1 MSLDAG
7 DAPDFAPAAAVP
19 VPRSS
24 ASAADTPVPKDS
36 APSAADPTPAY
47 AELQVT
53 SNFSFL
59 RGASHP
65 EELIER
71 ACAMGFRAVAL
82 TDRNTLAG
90 VVRAYHAAKQ
100 TKAKEAGLRFIAG
113 ARLDLED
120 GPSLLCLPTT
130 RAGYGRLAR
139 LITDGRR
146 RAPKGE
152 CRLWRAD
159 VVCAVRERR
168 TAQESTGNRQ
178 ENEEAGN
185 RQKCEA
191 AGSRTESGERWPAPD
206 QVFVVVPPEEPGPD
220 FPEQLAWYRERLDAP
235 LYLAATHYRRGDD
248 DRRLARLAALADAQG
263 VLLVATGDVE
273 MHDPARRRLHD
284 VLACARERCTIDAA
298 GRRLAPNADRHL
310 KTPAEMARL
319 FRNHPQ
325 ALANAVE
332 VAERCRFSLGEL
344 RYEYPDEVSDDGR
357 PPQEKLE
364 ALAWEGAARRW
375 PDGVPSK
382 VRAAVEQELALIGR
396 LGYAPYFLTVDDIV
410 RTARGLGILC
420 QGRGSAANSA
430 VCYCLG
436 ITSVDPTRID
446 LLFERFI
453 SAERDEPP
461 DIDVDF
467 EHERRE
473 EVVQYIYRKYGRERA
488 GLTATVI
495 TYRTRS
501 ALRDV
506 GKAMGLSKDVIDRLL
521 SQTSSWS
528 GPVDE
533 ARAKEEG
540 LDPSEHRLALT
551 LALADE
557 LRGFPRHLSQHTGG
571 FVVSRGPLCEIVPIQ
586 NAAMADRTVI
596 EWNKDDLEALGLVKV
611 DVLGLGM
618 LSCIRRSFEL
628 LEAHHGVRHT
638 LASVPQEDPAVYEMI
653 QRADTVGVFQIE
665 SRAQMAMLP
674 RLKPA
679 TFYDL
684 VIEIAIVRPG
694 PIQGDM
700 VHPYLRRRK
709 GVEPV
714 RYPSDELRQVL
725 EKTLGVP
732 LFQEQAMKV
741 AIVAAGFAPAEADQL
756 RRAMASFRN
765 YGTVHR
771 FRDKFVEGMTDR
783 GYDQA
788 FAERCFRQIEGF
800 GDYGFPE
807 SHAASFALL
816 AYVSSWLKRH
826 YPEVFA
832 CALLNSQPMG
842 FYAPAQIVRDAR
854 DHGVEVRPADV
865 NHSAWECVLEP
876 MEPAAPAAPA
886 ESVESRTGEQAG
898 NRRRGP
904 GRPFALRL
912 GLRQIKGLRK
922 EEATLVAAARGDGYW
937 SPEELWRRSGVSR
950 GTLVR
955 LANADALVSMGL
967 DRRQAAWAAGDVQ
980 REGSLPLFDSARP
993 EVRPDQRPRPSRQSR
1008 PDRRTD
1014 YGRQLSAITKTTGS
1028 GTSRPSRR
1036 ADHGRQP
1043 QPVQLEPALPAM
1055 SAGEHVA
1062 ADYRATGLSLKR
1074 HPVAFL
1080 RERLARRGVRPTE
1093 ELARMP
1099 DGARVAVAGIV
1110 LVRQRPGTAREVV
1123 FVTLEDETG
1132 TANLVVFPSVRERWR
1147 RDLLTARLMVCRGKV
1162 QAEDGVIHVI
1172 AEKIEALNG
1181 WLENVGRAEGD
1192 SGGKGCD
1199 GAVGR
1204 SAFVDRGRFFH

>member
-1 MSLDAG
+1 MSRDDADA
-7 DAPDFAPAAAVP
+7 DAP
-19 VPRSS
+19 
-24 ASAADTPVPKDS
+24 TPS
-36 APSAADPTPAY
+36 Y

-53 SNFSFL
+53 SAFSFL

-65 EELIER
+65 EELVER
-71 ACAMGFRAVAL
+71 ACAMGLRAIAL

-90 VVRAYHAAKQ
+90 VVRAYHAAEQAEAKQ
-100 TKAKEAGLRFIAG
+100 AGLRFIAG

-120 GPSLLCLPTT
+120 GPSLLCLPMT

-139 LITDGRR
+139 LITEGRR

-152 CRLWRAD
+152 CLLWRAD
-159 VVCAVRERR
+159 VVR
-168 TAQESTGNRQ
+168 
-178 ENEEAGN
+178 
-185 RQKCEA
+185 A
-191 AGSRTESGERWPAPD
+191 AAN
-206 QVFVVVPPEEPGPD
+206 QVFVVVPPEVPGPE

-263 VLLVATGDVE
+263 VPLVATGDVE

-284 VLACARERCTIDAA
+284 VLACVRERCTIDAA
-298 GRRLAPNADRHL
+298 GRRLAPNGDRHL
-310 KTPAEMARL
+310 KTPTEMARI
-319 FRNHPQ
+319 FRNHAQ

-332 VAERCRFSLGEL
+332 IAERCRFSLGEL

-375 PDGVPSK
+375 PGGVPAK
-382 VRAAVEQELALIGR
+382 VRAAVEHELALIGQ
-396 LGYAPYFLTVDDIV
+396 LEYAPYFLTVDDLV
-410 RTARGLGILC
+410 RTARDLGILC

-436 ITSVDPTRID
+436 ITSVDPTRVD

-453 SAERDEPP
+453 SAERDEVP

-473 EVVQYIYRKYGRERA
+473 EVIQYIYRKYGRDRA

-506 GKAMGLSKDVIDRLL
+506 GKVMGLSKDVIDRLL
-521 SQTSSWS
+521 SQTAGWS

-540 LDPSEHRLALT
+540 LDPSERRLALT

-571 FVVSRGPLCEIVPIQ
+571 FVVSRGPLCEIVPVQ

-596 EWNKDDLEALGLVKV
+596 EWNKDDLEVLGLVKV

-618 LSCIRRSFEL
+618 LSCIRRAFDL
-628 LEAHHGVRHT
+628 MEAHHGVRHT
-638 LASVPQEDPAVYEMI
+638 LASIPQEDPAVYEMI

-684 VIEIAIVRPG
+684 VIEVAIVRPG

-709 GVEPV
+709 GAEPV
-714 RYPSDELRQVL
+714 RYPSDELREVL

-741 AIVAAGFAPAEADQL
+741 AIVAAGFTPAEADQL

-771 FRDKFVEGMTDR
+771 FRDKFVEGMTSR

-854 DHGVEVRPADV
+854 DHGVEVRPTDV
-865 NHSAWECVLEP
+865 NHSAWDCTLEATKP
-876 MEPAAPAAPA
+876 GGSAAGGQAA
-886 ESVESRTGEQAG
+886 GEQAG
-898 NRRRGP
+898 NRRRDP

-912 GLRQIKGLRK
+912 GLRQIKGLRQ
-922 EEATLVAAARGDGYW
+922 EEATLMTAERGNGYL

-950 GTLVR
+950 ATLVR
-955 LANADALVSMGL
+955 LANADAFASMGL
-967 DRRQAAWAAGDVQ
+967 DRRQAAWAASGA
-980 REGSLPLFDSARP
+980 RKGGSLPLFEAAC
-993 EVRPDQRPRPSRQSR
+993 QQ
-1008 PDRRTD
+1008 
-1014 YGRQLSAITKTTGS
+1014 QLVGS
-1028 GTSRPSRR
+1028 VGSV
-1036 ADHGRQP
+1036 
-1043 QPVQLEPALPAM
+1043 QPVQPNRLVQVEPTLPAM
-1055 SAGEHVA
+1055 SAGEHVV
-1062 ADYRATGLSLKR
+1062 ADYRATGLSLRR
-1074 HPVAFL
+1074 HPIAFL
-1080 RERLARRGVRPTE
+1080 RKRLARRGVRPAA
-1093 ELARMP
+1093 ELAQLP
-1099 DGARVAVAGIV
+1099 DGTRVAVAGIV

-1123 FVTLEDETG
+1123 FVTVEDETG

-1147 RDLLTARLMVCRGKV
+1147 RALLTARLMVCRGKV
-1162 QAEDGVIHVI
+1162 QVEDGVIHVI
-1172 AEKIEALNG
+1172 AEKVEALNG
-1181 WLENVGRAEGD
+1181 WLMEVGQAQ
-1192 SGGKGCD
+1192 
-1199 GAVGR
+1199 GAGR
-1204 SAFVDRGRFFH
+1204 TPEAPFMGRGRFFH

>member
-1 MSLDAG
+1 MLPHASTSTTRSPLAPGAG
-7 DAPDFAPAAAVP
+7 VQVP
-19 VPRSS
+19 P
-24 ASAADTPVPKDS
+24 P
-36 APSAADPTPAY
+36 PAY

-53 SNFSFL
+53 SAFSFL

-71 ACAMGFRAVAL
+71 ACAMGLRAIAL

-100 TKAKEAGLRFIAG
+100 EEVRQAGLRFIAG

-159 VVCAVRERR
+159 VVRAVGSG
-168 TAQESTGNRQ
+168 QED
-178 ENEEAGN
+178 
-185 RQKCEA
+185 K
-191 AGSRTESGERWPAPD
+191 ERWADAD
-206 QVFVVVPPEEPGPD
+206 QADADQIFVVVPPEAPGPD
-220 FPEQLAWYRERLDAP
+220 FPEQVAWYRERLDAP

-248 DRRLARLAALADAQG
+248 DRRLDRLAALAEAQN
-263 VLLVATGDVE
+263 VPLVATGDVE

-284 VLACARERCTIDAA
+284 VLTCIRERCTIDAA
-298 GRRLAPNADRHL
+298 GRRLAPNGDRHL

-332 VAERCRFSLGEL
+332 IAERCRFSLGEL

-357 PPQEKLE
+357 PPQDKLE
-364 ALAWEGAARRW
+364 ELAWEGAARRW
-375 PDGVPSK
+375 PGGVPAK
-382 VRAAVEQELALIGR
+382 VRVAVEHELALIDQ
-396 LGYAPYFLTVDDIV
+396 LEYAPYFLTVDDIV
-410 RTARGLGILC
+410 RTARRRGILC
-420 QGRGSAANSA
+420 QGRGSAANSV

-436 ITSVDPTRID
+436 ITSVDPTRVD

-453 SAERDEPP
+453 SAERDEAP

-473 EVVQYIYRKYGRERA
+473 EVVQYIYRKYGRDRA

-506 GKAMGLSKDVIDRLL
+506 GKVMGLSKDVIDRLL

-533 ARAKEEG
+533 ARAREEG
-540 LDPSEHRLALT
+540 LDPSERRLALT

-571 FVVSRGPLCEIVPIQ
+571 FVISQGPLCEIVPVQ

-618 LSCIRRSFEL
+618 LSCIRRAFDL
-628 LEAHHGVRHT
+628 MEAHHGVRHT

-684 VIEIAIVRPG
+684 VIEVAIVRPG

-714 RYPSDELRQVL
+714 RYPSDELREVL
-725 EKTLGVP
+725 GKTLGVP

-741 AIVAAGFAPAEADQL
+741 AIVAAGFTPAEADQL

-771 FRDKFVEGMTDR
+771 FRDKFVKGMTSR

-826 YPEVFA
+826 CPEVFA

-865 NHSAWECVLEP
+865 NHSAWDCTLEP
-876 MEPAAPAAPA
+876 ARPREPA
-886 ESVESRTGEQAG
+886 
-898 NRRRGP
+898 
-904 GRPFALRL
+904 RPFALRL
-912 GLRQIKGLRK
+912 GLRQIKGLRE
-922 EEATLVAAARGDGYW
+922 EEATLVAAARGDGYL

-950 GTLVR
+950 ATLVR
-955 LANADALVSMGL
+955 LANADAFVSMGL
-967 DRRQAAWAAGDVQ
+967 DRRQAAWAAKGLDKD
-980 REGSLPLFDSARP
+980 EALPLFDSARRRNPVRCEP
-993 EVRPDQRPRPSRQSR
+993 EQAQSVQQAQ
-1008 PDRRTD
+1008 PIQQTRR
-1014 YGRQLSAITKTTGS
+1014 
-1028 GTSRPSRR
+1028 
-1036 ADHGRQP
+1036 
-1043 QPVQLEPALPAM
+1043 EPALPAI
-1055 SAGEHVA
+1055 SAGEDVV
-1062 ADYRATGLSLKR
+1062 ADYRTIGLSLKR

-1080 RERLARRGVRPTE
+1080 RKHLAQRGVRPAE
-1093 ELARMP
+1093 DLARLP
-1099 DGARVAVAGIV
+1099 DGTRVAVAGIV
-1110 LVRQRPGTAREVV
+1110 LLRQRPGTAREVV

-1147 RDLLTARLMVCRGKV
+1147 RALLTARLMVCRGKV

-1172 AEKIEALNG
+1172 AEKIEALNE
-1181 WLENVGRAEGD
+1181 WLEEVGRA
-1192 SGGKGCD
+1192 D
-1199 GAVGR
+1199 GASDASEG
-1204 SAFVDRGRFFH
+1204 AFVGRGRFFH

>member
-1 MSLDAG
+1 MSRRRTRHHTA
-7 DAPDFAPAAAVP
+7 
-19 VPRSS
+19 SS
-24 ASAADTPVPKDS
+24 ATSTQTPTSADAELQVI
-36 APSAADPTPAY
+36 PAY

-53 SNFSFL
+53 SAFSFL

-71 ACAMGFRAVAL
+71 ACAMGLRAVAL

-100 TKAKEAGLRFIAG
+100 EEVRQAGLRFIAG

-159 VVCAVRERR
+159 VVR
-168 TAQESTGNRQ
+168 
-178 ENEEAGN
+178 
-185 RQKCEA
+185 A
-191 AGSRTESGERWPAPD
+191 AGSGQEDKERWADAD
-206 QVFVVVPPEEPGPD
+206 QIFIVVPPEAPGPE
-220 FPEQLAWYRERLDAP
+220 FPEQVAWYRERLDAP

-248 DRRLARLAALADAQG
+248 DRRLDRLAALAEAQN
-263 VLLVATGDVE
+263 VPLVATGDVE

-284 VLACARERCTIDAA
+284 VLTCIRERCTIDAA
-298 GRRLAPNADRHL
+298 GRRLAPNGDRHL
-310 KTPAEMARL
+310 KTSAEMARL

-332 VAERCRFSLGEL
+332 SAERCRFSLGEL

-364 ALAWEGAARRW
+364 ELAWEGAARHW
-375 PDGVPSK
+375 PGGVPAK
-382 VRAAVEQELALIGR
+382 VRAAVEHELALIDQ
-396 LGYAPYFLTVDDIV
+396 LEYAPYFLTVDDIV
-410 RTARGLGILC
+410 RTARRRGILC
-420 QGRGSAANSA
+420 QGRGSAANSV

-453 SAERDEPP
+453 SAERDEAP

-473 EVVQYIYRKYGRERA
+473 EVVQYIYRKYGRDRA

-506 GKAMGLSKDVIDRLL
+506 GKVMGLSKDVIDRLL

-533 ARAKEEG
+533 ARAREEG
-540 LDPSEHRLALT
+540 LDPTERRLALT

-571 FVVSRGPLCEIVPIQ
+571 FVISQGPLCEIVPVQ

-618 LSCIRRSFEL
+618 LSCIRRAFDL
-628 LEAHHGVRHT
+628 MEAHHGVRHT

-684 VIEIAIVRPG
+684 VIEVAIVRPG

-714 RYPSDELRQVL
+714 RYPSDELREVL
-725 EKTLGVP
+725 GKTLGVP

-741 AIVAAGFAPAEADQL
+741 AIVAAGFTPAEADQL

-771 FRDKFVEGMTDR
+771 FRDKFVKGMTSR

-826 YPEVFA
+826 CPEVFA

-865 NHSAWECVLEP
+865 NHSAWDCTLEP
-876 MEPAAPAAPA
+876 AR
-886 ESVESRTGEQAG
+886 S
-898 NRRRGP
+898 
-904 GRPFALRL
+904 FALRL
-912 GLRQIKGLRK
+912 GLRQIKGLRE
-922 EEATLVAAARGDGYW
+922 EEATLVAAARGDGYL

-950 GTLVR
+950 ATLVR
-955 LANADALVSMGL
+955 LANADAFVSMGL
-967 DRRQAAWAAGDVQ
+967 DRRQAAWAAKGLDK
-980 REGSLPLFDSARP
+980 EGALPLFDSARRWNPVRCEP
-993 EVRPDQRPRPSRQSR
+993 EQAQPVRPVRQ
-1008 PDRRTD
+1008 
-1014 YGRQLSAITKTTGS
+1014 A
-1028 GTSRPSRR
+1028 
-1036 ADHGRQP
+1036 
-1043 QPVQLEPALPAM
+1043 QPVRQARPEPALPAI
-1055 SAGEHVA
+1055 SAGEDVV
-1062 ADYRATGLSLKR
+1062 ADYRTVGLSLKR

-1080 RERLARRGVRPTE
+1080 RERLARRGVRPSEDLTR
-1093 ELARMP
+1093 LP
-1099 DGARVAVAGIV
+1099 DGTRVAVAGIV
-1110 LVRQRPGTAREVV
+1110 LLRQRPGTARDVV

-1132 TANLVVFPSVRERWR
+1132 TANLVVFPSVREKWR
-1147 RDLLTARLMVCRGKV
+1147 RALLTARLMVCHGKV

-1172 AEKIEALNG
+1172 AEKVEAMND
-1181 WLENVGRAEGD
+1181 WLEEVGRA
-1192 SGGKGCD
+1192 D
-1199 GAVGR
+1199 GAGDA
-1204 SAFVDRGRFFH
+1204 SEGAFVGRGRFFH

>member
-1 MSLDAG
+1 MSPDTG
-7 DAPDFAPAAAVP
+7 DASDFAT
-19 VPRSS
+19 
-24 ASAADTPVPKDS
+24 AADTPVASNIATPT
-36 APSAADPTPAY
+36 APTPAY

-100 TKAKEAGLRFIAG
+100 AKAEEAKLRFIAG

-120 GPSLLCLPTT
+120 GPSLLCLPMT

-159 VVCAVRERR
+159 VVR
-168 TAQESTGNRQ
+168 
-178 ENEEAGN
+178 
-185 RQKCEA
+185 A
-191 AGSRTESGERWPAPD
+191 ARWPAAD

-220 FPEQLAWYRERLDAP
+220 FPEQLAWYRERLAAP
-235 LYLAATHYRRGDD
+235 LYLAATHYSRGDD

-263 VLLVATGDVE
+263 VPLVATGDVE

-284 VLACARERCTIDAA
+284 VLACVREHCTIDAA

-310 KTPAEMARL
+310 KAPAEMARL

-332 VAERCRFSLGEL
+332 IAERCRFSLGEL

-375 PDGVPSK
+375 PDGVPPK
-382 VRAAVEQELALIGR
+382 VRAAVEQELALIDQ

-453 SAERDEPP
+453 SAERNEPP

-506 GKAMGLSKDVIDRLL
+506 GKVMGLSKDVIDRLL

-618 LSCIRRSFEL
+618 LSCIRRAFEL

-684 VIEIAIVRPG
+684 VIEVAIVRPG

-771 FRDKFVEGMTDR
+771 FRDKFVEGMTGR

-854 DHGVEVRPADV
+854 DHGVEVRPVDV
-865 NHSAWECVLEP
+865 NHSAWECTLE
-876 MEPAAPAAPA
+876 PA
-886 ESVESRTGEQAG
+886 ES
-898 NRRRGP
+898 GP
-904 GRPFALRL
+904 GRPRPSARPFALRL
-912 GLRQIKGLRK
+912 GLRQIKGLRE
-922 EEATLVAAARGDGYW
+922 EEATLVATARGDGYW
-937 SPEELWRRSGVSR
+937 SPEDLWRRSGVSR

-955 LANADALVSMGL
+955 LANADAFVSMGL
-967 DRRQAAWAAGDVQ
+967 DRRQAAWAAGDV
-980 REGSLPLFDSARP
+980 RSEGSLPLFNSARP
-993 EVRPDQRPRPSRQSR
+993 AR
-1008 PDRRTD
+1008 
-1014 YGRQLSAITKTTGS
+1014 
-1028 GTSRPSRR
+1028 
-1036 ADHGRQP
+1036 
-1043 QPVQLEPALPAM
+1043 LEPALPAM
-1055 SAGEHVA
+1055 STGQHVV

-1080 RERLARRGVRPTE
+1080 RDRLTGRGVRPAE
-1093 ELARMP
+1093 DLAQLP

-1181 WLENVGRAEGD
+1181 WLEEVGRAD
-1192 SGGKGCD
+1192 
-1199 GAVGR
+1199 AN
-1204 SAFVDRGRFFH
+1204 AFVGRGRFFH

>member
-1 MSLDAG
+1 MSPCAG
-7 DAPDFAPAAAVP
+7 DA
-19 VPRSS
+19 
-24 ASAADTPVPKDS
+24 
-36 APSAADPTPAY
+36 PTPAY

-100 TKAKEAGLRFIAG
+100 AKAEEAKLRFIAG

-159 VVCAVRERR
+159 VVR
-168 TAQESTGNRQ
+168 
-178 ENEEAGN
+178 
-185 RQKCEA
+185 A
-191 AGSRTESGERWPAPD
+191 ARWPAAD

-235 LYLAATHYRRGDD
+235 LYLAATHYSRGDD
-248 DRRLARLAALADAQG
+248 DRRLTRLAALADAQG
-263 VLLVATGDVE
+263 VPLVATGDVE
-273 MHDPARRRLHD
+273 MHDPGRRRLHD
-284 VLACARERCTIDAA
+284 VLACVRERCTIDAA

-310 KTPAEMARL
+310 KAPEEMARL

-332 VAERCRFSLGEL
+332 IAERCRFSLGEL

-375 PDGVPSK
+375 PDGVPPK
-382 VRAAVEQELALIGR
+382 VRAAVEQELALIDQ

-453 SAERDEPP
+453 SAERNEPP

-506 GKAMGLSKDVIDRLL
+506 GKVMGLSKDVIDRLL

-618 LSCIRRSFEL
+618 LSCIRRAFEL

-684 VIEIAIVRPG
+684 VIEVAIVRPG

-771 FRDKFVEGMTDR
+771 FRDKFVEGMTGR

-854 DHGVEVRPADV
+854 DHGVEVRPVDV
-865 NHSAWECVLEP
+865 NHSAWECTLEPAESGPGRPRPSARPGLEP
-876 MEPAAPAAPA
+876 MEPA
-886 ESVESRTGEQAG
+886 ESGTSGQASGCRRESA
-898 NRRRGP
+898 
-904 GRPFALRL
+904 RPFALRL
-912 GLRQIKGLRK
+912 GLRQIKGLRE
-922 EEATLVAAARGDGYW
+922 EEATLVATARGDGYW
-937 SPEELWRRSGVSR
+937 SPEDLWRRSGVSR

-955 LANADALVSMGL
+955 LANADAFVSMGL
-967 DRRQAAWAAGDVQ
+967 DRRQAAWAAGDV
-980 REGSLPLFDSARP
+980 RSEGSLPLFDSARP
-993 EVRPDQRPRPSRQSR
+993 AR
-1008 PDRRTD
+1008 
-1014 YGRQLSAITKTTGS
+1014 
-1028 GTSRPSRR
+1028 
-1036 ADHGRQP
+1036 
-1043 QPVQLEPALPAM
+1043 LEPALPAM
-1055 SAGEHVA
+1055 STGQHVV

-1080 RERLARRGVRPTE
+1080 RDRLTGRGVRPAE
-1093 ELARMP
+1093 DLAQLP

-1181 WLENVGRAEGD
+1181 WLEEVGRADANEAGSEGKD
-1192 SGGKGCD
+1192 CD
-1199 GAVGR
+1199 AAGANTFVG
-1204 SAFVDRGRFFH
+1204 RGRFFH

>member
-1 MSLDAG
+1 MS
-7 DAPDFAPAAAVP
+7 P
-19 VPRSS
+19 
-24 ASAADTPVPKDS
+24 
-36 APSAADPTPAY
+36 Y

-53 SNFSFL
+53 SAFSFL

-65 EELIER
+65 EELVER
-71 ACAMGFRAVAL
+71 ACAMGYRAIAL

-100 TKAKEAGLRFIAG
+100 AEATQAEATQARLRFIAG

-159 VVCAVRERR
+159 VA
-168 TAQESTGNRQ
+168 
-178 ENEEAGN
+178 
-185 RQKCEA
+185 KA
-191 AGSRTESGERWPAPD
+191 ADAD
-206 QVFVVVPPEEPGPD
+206 QAFIVVPPEAPGPE
-220 FPEQLAWYRERLDAP
+220 FPEQLAWYREWLEAP

-248 DRRLARLAALADAQG
+248 DRRLARLAALADAHDIP
-263 VLLVATGDVE
+263 LVATGDVE
-273 MHDPARRRLHD
+273 MHDPTRRRLHD
-284 VLACARERCTIDAA
+284 VLACVRERCTIDAA
-298 GRRLAPNADRHL
+298 GRRLAPNGDRHL

-332 VAERCRFSLGEL
+332 IAERCRFSLGEL

-357 PPQEKLE
+357 SPQEKLE
-364 ALAWEGAARRW
+364 ALAWQGATQRW
-375 PDGVPSK
+375 PDGVPAK
-382 VRAAVEQELALIGR
+382 VRTAVEHELALIDQ
-396 LGYAPYFLTVDDIV
+396 LEYAPYFLTVDDIV
-410 RTARGLGILC
+410 RTARRRGILC

-453 SAERDEPP
+453 SAERDEVP

-473 EVVQYIYRKYGRERA
+473 EIIQYIYQKYGRDRA

-506 GKAMGLSKDVIDRLL
+506 GKVMGLSKDVIDRLL

-528 GPVDE
+528 GSVDE
-533 ARAKEEG
+533 AMAREEG

-557 LRGFPRHLSQHTGG
+557 LCGFPRHLSQHTGG
-571 FVVSRGPLCEIVPIQ
+571 FVISRGPLCEIVPVQ

-618 LSCIRRSFEL
+618 LSCIRRAFDL
-628 LEAHHGVRHT
+628 MEAHHGVRHT

-674 RLKPA
+674 RLRPA

-684 VIEIAIVRPG
+684 VIEVAIVRPG

-709 GVEPV
+709 GLEPV
-714 RYPSDELRQVL
+714 RYPSDELREVL
-725 EKTLGVP
+725 GKTLGVP

-741 AIVAAGFAPAEADQL
+741 AIVAAGFTPSEADQL

-771 FRDKFVEGMTDR
+771 FRDKFVKGMTSR

-826 YPEVFA
+826 CPEVFA

-842 FYAPAQIVRDAR
+842 FYTPAQIVRDAR
-854 DHGVEVRPADV
+854 DHGVEVRPVDV
-865 NHSAWECVLEP
+865 NHSAWDCTLEP
-876 MEPAAPAAPA
+876 
-886 ESVESRTGEQAG
+886 GDH
-898 NRRRGP
+898 RRDPR
-904 GRPFALRL
+904 RPFALRL
-912 GLRQIKGLRK
+912 GLRQIKGLRE
-922 EEATLVAAARGDGYW
+922 EEAALVVAAREDDYL
-937 SPEELWRRSGVSR
+937 SPEELWRRTGVSR
-950 GTLVR
+950 ATLVR
-955 LANADALVSMGL
+955 LANADAFVSIGL
-967 DRRQAAWAAGDVQ
+967 DRRQAAWAAGGLEK
-980 REGSLPLFDSARP
+980 EGALPLFDSAP
-993 EVRPDQRPRPSRQSR
+993 
-1008 PDRRTD
+1008 
-1014 YGRQLSAITKTTGS
+1014 A
-1028 GTSRPSRR
+1028 
-1036 ADHGRQP
+1036 
-1043 QPVQLEPALPAM
+1043 QPVRQAQPVRSEPALPAM
-1055 SAGEHVA
+1055 SAGEHMV
-1062 ADYRATGLSLKR
+1062 ADYRTTGLSIKR

-1080 RERLARRGVRPTE
+1080 RERLARRGVRPAE
-1093 ELARMP
+1093 ELARLP
-1099 DGARVAVAGIV
+1099 DGARVAVAGLV

-1132 TANLVVFPSVRERWR
+1132 TANLVVFPSVREKWR
-1147 RDLLTARLMVCRGKV
+1147 RDLLTARLMICRGKV
-1162 QAEDGVIHVI
+1162 QAEDGVVHVI
-1172 AEKIEALNG
+1172 AEKVEALNE
-1181 WLENVGRAEGD
+1181 WLAEVGRARQADG
-1192 SGGKGCD
+1192 SGR
-1199 GAVGR
+1199 A
-1204 SAFVDRGRFFH
+1204 SEAAFVGKGRFFH

>member
-1 MSLDAG
+1 M
-7 DAPDFAPAAAVP
+7 
-19 VPRSS
+19 
-24 ASAADTPVPKDS
+24 
-36 APSAADPTPAY
+36 
-47 AELQVT
+47 
-53 SNFSFL
+53 
-59 RGASHP
+59 
-65 EELIER
+65 
-71 ACAMGFRAVAL
+71 
-82 TDRNTLAG
+82 
-90 VVRAYHAAKQ
+90 
-100 TKAKEAGLRFIAG
+100 
-113 ARLDLED
+113 
-120 GPSLLCLPTT
+120 
-130 RAGYGRLAR
+130 
-139 LITDGRR
+139 
-146 RAPKGE
+146 
-152 CRLWRAD
+152 
-159 VVCAVRERR
+159 
-168 TAQESTGNRQ
+168 
-178 ENEEAGN
+178 
-185 RQKCEA
+185 
-191 AGSRTESGERWPAPD
+191 
-206 QVFVVVPPEEPGPD
+206 
-220 FPEQLAWYRERLDAP
+220 
-235 LYLAATHYRRGDD
+235 
-248 DRRLARLAALADAQG
+248 
-263 VLLVATGDVE
+263 
-273 MHDPARRRLHD
+273 
-284 VLACARERCTIDAA
+284 
-298 GRRLAPNADRHL
+298 
-310 KTPAEMARL
+310 
-319 FRNHPQ
+319 
-325 ALANAVE
+325 
-332 VAERCRFSLGEL
+332 
-344 RYEYPDEVSDDGR
+344 
-357 PPQEKLE
+357 
-364 ALAWEGAARRW
+364 
-375 PDGVPSK
+375 
-382 VRAAVEQELALIGR
+382 
-396 LGYAPYFLTVDDIV
+396 TVDDIV
-410 RTARGLGILC
+410 RTACGLGILC

-453 SAERDEPP
+453 SAERNEPP

-506 GKAMGLSKDVIDRLL
+506 GKVMGLSKDVIDRLL

-618 LSCIRRSFEL
+618 LSCMRRAFEL

-684 VIEIAIVRPG
+684 VIEVAIVRPG

-854 DHGVEVRPADV
+854 DHGVEVRPVDV
-865 NHSAWECVLEP
+865 NHSAWECTLESAESTGKQAGGRRR
-876 MEPAAPAAPA
+876 EPA
-886 ESVESRTGEQAG
+886 
-898 NRRRGP
+898 
-904 GRPFALRL
+904 RPFALRL

-937 SPEELWRRSGVSR
+937 SPEDLWRRSGVSR

-955 LANADALVSMGL
+955 LANADAFVSMGL
-967 DRRQAAWAAGDVQ
+967 DRRQAAWAAGDV
-980 REGSLPLFDSARP
+980 RSEGSLPLFDSARP
-993 EVRPDQRPRPSRQSR
+993 IRP
-1008 PDRRTD
+1008 
-1014 YGRQLSAITKTTGS
+1014 
-1028 GTSRPSRR
+1028 
-1036 ADHGRQP
+1036 
-1043 QPVQLEPALPAM
+1043 EPALPAM
-1055 SAGEHVA
+1055 SAGEHVV

-1080 RERLARRGVRPTE
+1080 RDRLTGRGVRPAE
-1093 ELARMP
+1093 DLAQLP

-1181 WLENVGRAEGD
+1181 WLEEVGRAD
-1192 SGGKGCD
+1192 
-1199 GAVGR
+1199 AN
-1204 SAFVDRGRFFH
+1204 AFVGRGRFFH

>member
-1 MSLDAG
+1 MSRDAKG
-7 DAPDFAPAAAVP
+7 RDDASRD
-19 VPRSS
+19 
-24 ASAADTPVPKDS
+24 DDN
-36 APSAADPTPAY
+36 AY

-53 SNFSFL
+53 SAFSFL

-65 EELIER
+65 EELVER
-71 ACAMGFRAVAL
+71 ACAMGYRAIAL

-90 VVRAYHAAKQ
+90 VVRAYYAVTQAEATQ
-100 TKAKEAGLRFIAG
+100 AGLRFIAG

-139 LITDGRR
+139 LITDGRL

-152 CRLWRAD
+152 CQLWRAD
-159 VVCAVRERR
+159 VA
-168 TAQESTGNRQ
+168 
-178 ENEEAGN
+178 
-185 RQKCEA
+185 KA
-191 AGSRTESGERWPAPD
+191 ADAD
-206 QVFVVVPPEEPGPD
+206 QAFIVVPPDAPGPE
-220 FPEQLAWYRERLDAP
+220 FPEQLAWYRERLEAP

-248 DRRLARLAALADAQG
+248 DRRLARLAALADAHDIP
-263 VLLVATGDVE
+263 LVATGDVE

-284 VLACARERCTIDAA
+284 VLACVRERCTIDAA
-298 GRRLAPNADRHL
+298 GRRLAPNGDRHL
-310 KTPAEMARL
+310 KTPAEMTRL

-357 PPQEKLE
+357 SPQEKLE
-364 ALAWEGAARRW
+364 ALAWQGAAQRW
-375 PDGVPSK
+375 PDGVPAK
-382 VRAAVEQELALIGR
+382 VRVAVEHELALIDQ
-396 LGYAPYFLTVDDIV
+396 LEYAPYFLTVDDIV
-410 RTARGLGILC
+410 RTARGRGILC

-453 SAERDEPP
+453 SAERDEVP

-473 EVVQYIYRKYGRERA
+473 EIIQYIYQKYGRDRA

-506 GKAMGLSKDVIDRLL
+506 GKVMGLSKDVIDRLL

-533 ARAKEEG
+533 ARAREEG
-540 LDPSEHRLALT
+540 LDPSERRLALT

-571 FVVSRGPLCEIVPIQ
+571 FVISRGPLCEIVPVQ

-618 LSCIRRSFEL
+618 LSCIRRAFDL
-628 LEAHHGVRHT
+628 MEAHHGVRHT

-684 VIEIAIVRPG
+684 VIEVAIVRPG

-709 GVEPV
+709 GLEPV
-714 RYPSDELRQVL
+714 RYPSDELREVL

-741 AIVAAGFAPAEADQL
+741 AIVAAGFTPAEADQL

-771 FRDKFVEGMTDR
+771 FRDKFVKGMTSR

-826 YPEVFA
+826 CPEVFA

-854 DHGVEVRPADV
+854 DHGVEVRPVDV
-865 NHSAWECVLEP
+865 NYSAWDCTLEP
-876 MEPAAPAAPA
+876 ARLGGPAAAGPA
-886 ESVESRTGEQAG
+886 SD
-898 NRRRGP
+898 RRRDP

-912 GLRQIKGLRK
+912 GLRQIKGLRE
-922 EEATLVAAARGDGYW
+922 EEAALVVAVREDGYL
-937 SPEELWRRSGVSR
+937 SPEDLWRRTGVSR
-950 GTLVR
+950 STLVR
-955 LANADALVSMGL
+955 LANADAFVSMGL
-967 DRRQAAWAAGDVQ
+967 DRRQAAWAAGVLEE
-980 REGSLPLFDSARP
+980 EGALPLFDSDDSTPA
-993 EVRPDQRPRPSRQSR
+993 
-1008 PDRRTD
+1008 
-1014 YGRQLSAITKTTGS
+1014 
-1028 GTSRPSRR
+1028 
-1036 ADHGRQP
+1036 
-1043 QPVQLEPALPAM
+1043 QPVRQAQSPRQAQPVRSEPALPVM
-1055 SAGEHVA
+1055 SAGEHVV
-1062 ADYRATGLSLKR
+1062 ADYRTTGLSIKR
-1074 HPVAFL
+1074 HPIAFL
-1080 RERLARRGVRPTE
+1080 RERLAQRGVRPAE
-1093 ELARMP
+1093 ELARLP
-1099 DGARVAVAGIV
+1099 DGARVAVAGLV

-1132 TANLVVFPSVRERWR
+1132 TANLVVFPSVREKWR
-1147 RDLLTARLMVCRGKV
+1147 RDLLTARLMICRGKV
-1162 QAEDGVIHVI
+1162 QAEDGVVHVI
-1172 AEKIEALNG
+1172 AEKVEALNE
-1181 WLENVGRAEGD
+1181 WLEEVGRARQADG
-1192 SGGKGCD
+1192 SGRASEAGSD
-1199 GAVGR
+1199 RA
-1204 SAFVDRGRFFH
+1204 SEAAFVGKGRFFH

>member
-1 MSLDAG
+1 MSRDG
-7 DAPDFAPAAAVP
+7 DD
-19 VPRSS
+19 
-24 ASAADTPVPKDS
+24 
-36 APSAADPTPAY
+36 AY

-53 SNFSFL
+53 STFSFL

-65 EELIER
+65 EELVER
-71 ACAMGFRAVAL
+71 ACAMGYRAIAL

-100 TKAKEAGLRFIAG
+100 AEATQARLRFIAG

-139 LITDGRR
+139 LITDGQL

-152 CRLWRAD
+152 CQLWRAD
-159 VVCAVRERR
+159 MA
-168 TAQESTGNRQ
+168 
-178 ENEEAGN
+178 
-185 RQKCEA
+185 KA
-191 AGSRTESGERWPAPD
+191 AGTD
-206 QVFVVVPPEEPGPD
+206 QTFIVVPPEAPGPE
-220 FPEQLAWYRERLDAP
+220 FPEQLAWYRERLAPP

-248 DRRLARLAALADAQG
+248 DRRLARLAALADAHDIP
-263 VLLVATGDVE
+263 LVATGDVE
-273 MHDPARRRLHD
+273 MHDPTRRRLHD
-284 VLACARERCTIDAA
+284 VLACVRERCTIDAA
-298 GRRLAPNADRHL
+298 GRRLAPNGDRHL
-310 KTPAEMARL
+310 KTPAEMAQL

-357 PPQEKLE
+357 SPQEKLE
-364 ALAWEGAARRW
+364 ALAWQGAAQRW
-375 PDGVPSK
+375 PDGVPAK
-382 VRAAVEQELALIGR
+382 VRTAVEHELALIDQ
-396 LGYAPYFLTVDDIV
+396 LEYAPYFLTVDDIV
-410 RTARGLGILC
+410 RTARRRGILC

-453 SAERDEPP
+453 SAERDEVP

-473 EVVQYIYRKYGRERA
+473 EIIQYIYQKYGRDRA

-506 GKAMGLSKDVIDRLL
+506 GKVMGLSKDVIDRLL

-533 ARAKEEG
+533 ARAREEG

-571 FVVSRGPLCEIVPIQ
+571 FVISRGPLCEIVPVQ

-618 LSCIRRSFEL
+618 LSCIRRAFDLMET
-628 LEAHHGVRHT
+628 HHGVRHT
-638 LASVPQEDPAVYEMI
+638 LASVPQEDSAVYEMI

-674 RLKPA
+674 RLRPA

-684 VIEIAIVRPG
+684 VIEVAIVRPG

-709 GVEPV
+709 GLEPV
-714 RYPSDELRQVL
+714 RYPSDELREVL
-725 EKTLGVP
+725 GKTLGVP

-741 AIVAAGFAPAEADQL
+741 AIVAAGFTPAEADQL

-771 FRDKFVEGMTDR
+771 FREKFVKGMTSR

-826 YPEVFA
+826 CPEVFA

-854 DHGVEVRPADV
+854 DHGVEVRPVDV
-865 NHSAWECVLEP
+865 NHSAWDCTLE
-876 MEPAAPAAPA
+876 
-886 ESVESRTGEQAG
+886 AG
-898 NRRRGP
+898 DRRRDP
-904 GRPFALRL
+904 SRPFALRL
-912 GLRQIKGLRK
+912 GLRQIKGLRE
-922 EEATLVAAARGDGYW
+922 EEAALVVAAREDGYL
-937 SPEELWRRSGVSR
+937 SPEDLWRRTGVSR
-950 GTLVR
+950 STLVR
-955 LANADALVSMGL
+955 LANADAFVSMGL
-967 DRRQAAWAAGDVQ
+967 DRRQAAWAAGGLEK
-980 REGSLPLFDSARP
+980 EGALPLFDS
-993 EVRPDQRPRPSRQSR
+993 DDS
-1008 PDRRTD
+1008 T
-1014 YGRQLSAITKTTGS
+1014 
-1028 GTSRPSRR
+1028 
-1036 ADHGRQP
+1036 
-1043 QPVQLEPALPAM
+1043 PALPVM
-1055 SAGEHVA
+1055 SAGEHVV
-1062 ADYRATGLSLKR
+1062 ADYRTTGLSIKR

-1080 RERLARRGVRPTE
+1080 RERLAQRGVRPAE
-1093 ELARMP
+1093 ELARLP
-1099 DGARVAVAGIV
+1099 DGARVAVAGLV

-1132 TANLVVFPSVRERWR
+1132 TANLVVFPSVREKWR
-1147 RDLLTARLMVCRGKV
+1147 QDLLTARLMICRGKV
-1162 QAEDGVIHVI
+1162 QAEDGVVHVI
-1172 AEKIEALNG
+1172 AEKVEALNE
-1181 WLENVGRAEGD
+1181 WLAEVGRARQADG
-1192 SGGKGCD
+1192 SGRASK
-1199 GAVGR
+1199 A
-1204 SAFVDRGRFFH
+1204 AFVGKGRFFH